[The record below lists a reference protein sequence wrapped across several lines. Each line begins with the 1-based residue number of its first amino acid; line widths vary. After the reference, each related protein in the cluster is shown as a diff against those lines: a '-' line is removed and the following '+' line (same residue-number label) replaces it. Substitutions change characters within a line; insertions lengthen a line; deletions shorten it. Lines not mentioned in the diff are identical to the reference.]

1 MEVWIRDSESA
12 ALLYKVH
19 DAERSIF
26 KKYAFDL
33 YQHSP
38 LGWVKVGKTYYS
50 SSKPNAIQKLAN
62 LQYQKDPNQKDLYPL
77 GDLLSL

>member
-19 DAERSIF
+19 DVDRTIF

-33 YQHSP
+33 YQSSP
-38 LGWVKVGKTYYS
+38 LGWVKTGKTHYS

-62 LQYQKDPNQKDLYPL
+62 LQYQKDPNQKNLYPL